1 MVFFAPYSFQ
11 TKPDQPPC
19 LDGVV
24 QGEEEGRSVLM
35 YTDEVR
41 GCNFCQA
48 DFNHASSYKTFIY
61 MRKLI
66 SMGSQFEHL

>member
-35 YTDEVR
+35 YTDEVVVT
-41 GCNFCQA
+41 
-48 DFNHASSYKTFIY
+48 SET
-61 MRKLI
+61 
-66 SMGSQFEHL
+66 

>member
-41 GCNFCQA
+41 GCDFRNMRRWSYCNFCQA
-48 DFNHASSYKTFIY
+48 DFNHASSYKTFI
-61 MRKLI
+61 
-66 SMGSQFEHL
+66 SES